1 MKNLRLVSISKEQN
15 VQTNELSDLD
25 SSIGIAPT
33 RDCTHF
39 LQIELLVAEGGFYS
53 YYIYIHQG
61 KRLDKERKIV

>member
-15 VQTNELSDLD
+15 VQTNELTDLD
-25 SSIGIAPT
+25 GSIGIAPT
-33 RDCTHF
+33 RDCIYF
-39 LQIELLVAEGGFYS
+39 LQIGFVVAGGVFYS